1 MASVPIFSHPLHAPR
16 HPSPLSWTPWGLSPP
31 QWPQLYTQ
39 PCLQLGPSL
48 SSRFQ
53 MPRRLQVLGVH
64 GGHLTL
70 SMATLCL
77 TSLPNLFPLRLFFVD
92 GSSVLGV
99 AQLEDGR
106 HPRLTC
112 QSRFLLLLSKN
123 CPEPTHFSPPS
134 APTWTSA
141 ITCILV
147 PRLPGSLP
155 VCPPCSIHKKAGPAP
170 PLPLTLQGLTSL
182 GVNLQVLPERPV
194 HFLRALRSS
203 LSPPRPLDSS
213 HTDFLA
219 SSFLVSSSNTLGTVL
234 PQGLCICSAHCP
246 VSSLHTLPQLLL
258 SPSPDLC
265 SNVTLSIEASMRS
278 PHLKFI
284 FNGTHQPP

>member
-1 MASVPIFSHPLHAPR
+1 MSTCLLASKTSVLTWLHRAHILSPLHAPC

-39 PCLQLGPSL
+39 PRLQLGPPL

-53 MPRRLQVLGVH
+53 TPQCLQALGVH

-77 TSLPNLFPLRLFFVD
+77 TSLSNLFPLRLFFVD
-92 GSSVLGV
+92 RSSVLGV

-123 CPEPTHFSPPS
+123 CPEPTHFSPTWIS
-134 APTWTSA
+134 AV
-141 ITCILV
+141 TCILV

-155 VCPPCSIHKKAGPAP
+155 VCLPCSIHKRADPAP
-170 PLPLTLQGLTSL
+170 PLPLALRGLTSL
-182 GVNLQVLPERPV
+182 GVNLQVLPARPV
-194 HFLRALRSS
+194 HFLRALHSS

-219 SSFLVSSSNTLGTVL
+219 SSFLVSSSTTQGTVL

-246 VSSLHTLPQLLL
+246 VSSLLTLPQLLL

-265 SNVTLSIEASMRS
+265 SNATLSIEASMRS
-278 PHLKFI
+278 PI
-284 FNGTHQPP
+284 